1 MKYKKVL
8 FTKVSPE
15 VSKAHRRFFDR
26 HVRKAFVQ
34 YLAYTHWFDDVL
46 SEAEIENAKKGRL
59 PEDLDV
65 HHIFPLSGSES
76 DEVNSFINLTVIHKS
91 THTHINRNIFFQQ
104 LRDVSSMQEGET
116 REIYIPVFKPVD
128 RGRIVAIR
136 SGKMRKPWVAV
147 KAPPRD
153 MPVWKKRGR

>member
-34 YLAYTHWFDDVL
+34 YLAYTHWFDGVL
-46 SEAEIENAKKGRL
+46 TESEMADAKQGRL

-65 HHIFPLSGSES
+65 HHIFPLSGTDSE
-76 DEVNSFINLTVIHKS
+76 DVNSFNNLTVLHKS
-91 THTHINRNIFFQQ
+91 THTLINRNVFFPQ
-104 LRDVSSMQEGET
+104 LRDVSSMKEGET
-116 REIYIPVFKPVD
+116 RGIYIPVFKPVD
-128 RGRIVAIR
+128 QGRIAAIR
-136 SGKMRKPWVAV
+136 AGKTRKPWVAV
-147 KAPPRD
+147 KTPPRD